1 MNVLLIGSGGREHAL
16 AYKIHQSETLD
27 TLYILPGNPGMK
39 ELGIHVDMNMRD
51 FHSLTQFCFDKKI
64 ELVVIGP
71 EQPLVEGMADFLR
84 ENGINVFGPGK
95 KAADIEAQKSFAKN
109 LMVKYNIPTSAYA
122 EFKSTERPEAIAYVK
137 SHKYPL
143 VIKADGLAAGKGVLI
158 CNSVA
163 EAENG
168 IKEIFVD
175 KVFGSAGDKLIVEE
189 FMFGEEASIFAIT
202 DGEEFICLPS
212 AQDHKRIGDNDTGK
226 NTGGMGAYSPAPVV
240 TKAILAEVEQK
251 IIAPAIKGMEK
262 EGRKFIGCLYCGIM
276 ITREGI
282 KVVEFNCRFGDPE
295 TQVVLPVIEG
305 DFLNLLYSAAVG
317 NLDKSAVRYSGGSA
331 VCVVTASKGYPD
343 AFNKGFEISGLK
355 DVGKE
360 IVVFHAGTKEVNEKV
375 VTNGGRVLG
384 VTAITKEMD
393 LRLAKQ
399 KAYAAL
405 DKIHFDGIYFRKD
418 IADRAIKKN

>member
-27 TLYILPGNPGMK
+27 SLYILPGNPGMK

-51 FHSLTQFCFDKKI
+51 FNSITKFCFDKKI

-109 LMVKYNIPTSAYA
+109 LMVKYNIPTSGYA
-122 EFKSTERPEAIAYVK
+122 EFKSTERPEAIAYIK

-240 TKAILAEVEQK
+240 TKAIQVEVEQK

-276 ITREGI
+276 ITPEGI

-295 TQVVLPVIEG
+295 TQVVLPVLEG
-305 DFLNLLYSAAVG
+305 DFLQLLYSASNGA
-317 NLDKSAVRYSGGSA
+317 LDKHAVRYSGGSA
-331 VCVVTASKGYPD
+331 VCVVAASKGYPD
-343 AFNKGFEISGLK
+343 AYEKGFEITGLDKVDK
-355 DVGKE
+355 D
-360 IVVFHAGTKEVNEKV
+360 IVVFHAGTKATNDIV

-384 VTAITKEMD
+384 ITSITNEMD
-393 LRLAKQ
+393 FKLAKQ
-399 KAYAAL
+399 KAYTAL
-405 DKIHFDGIYFRKD
+405 DKINFDGIYFRKD
-418 IADRAIKKN
+418 IADRAIKNH